1 MGARVRCPPH
11 VELPPFLLFS
21 PPPGAAVAKAV
32 PSGPA
37 LEGTNVAIAVF
48 LPVLVVAL
56 LIAGVYLYFSK

>member
-1 MGARVRCPPH
+1 MGTPGVQPLLGAPP
-11 VELPPFLLFS
+11 LSPP
-21 PPPGAAVAKAV
+21 PAPPGAAVAKAV

-56 LIAGVYLYFSK
+56 LIGGVYLYFSK

>member
-1 MGARVRCPPH
+1 MWGAPSLSRLSH
-11 VELPPFLLFS
+11 
-21 PPPGAAVAKAV
+21 AAVAKAV

-56 LIAGVYLYFSK
+56 LIGGIYLYFSK

>member
-1 MGARVRCPPH
+1 M
-11 VELPPFLLFS
+11 
-21 PPPGAAVAKAV
+21 AKAV